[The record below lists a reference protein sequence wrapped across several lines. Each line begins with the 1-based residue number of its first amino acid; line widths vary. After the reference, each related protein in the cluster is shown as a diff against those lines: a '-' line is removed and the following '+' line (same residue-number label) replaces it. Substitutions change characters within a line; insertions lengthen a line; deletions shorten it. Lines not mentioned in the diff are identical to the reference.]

1 VVGFSGGWGGY
12 YGMAAPQ
19 QSVTAARPHSYS
31 NGVTGGAGQAGM
43 SHAPVKPNISQQ
55 Q

>member
-19 QSVTAARPHSYS
+19 QTM
-31 NGVTGGAGQAGM
+31 M
-43 SHAPVKPNISQQ
+43 SHVAPKPNVSQQ